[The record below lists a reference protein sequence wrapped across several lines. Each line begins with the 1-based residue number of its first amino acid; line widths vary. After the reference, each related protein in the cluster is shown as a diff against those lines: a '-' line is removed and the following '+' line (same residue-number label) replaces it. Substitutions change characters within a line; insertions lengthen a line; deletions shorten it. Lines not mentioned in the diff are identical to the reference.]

1 MSTNLELILEKGK
14 TYYRKSNYEK
24 SIYYLNKAYESPKYK
39 ADASTILFQIYFKL
53 GSFDKARTVLNE
65 TPSND
70 PTQNFNLGTLEEY
83 ENNLTKALK
92 YFTICLEYPKYHNLA
107 LLNIAK
113 IYSELGFYKEAL
125 EILNILL
132 NTELYLE
139 AKLEIIYSLTRL
151 KEYEKAYN
159 LTADINPEVLNNIM
173 KKDYNELINILK
185 YRLNILK
192 LSELNRE
199 DYKAYL
205 LMTNDNETLLNHI
218 QKHQKQNERF
228 TKGCFFKDLN
238 LKDLL
243 FQIQDKLESYNPI
256 YVNKTD
262 FYRLSLPKSIG
273 FKGDDKTKDITVITL
288 LGTKQII
295 TMYPVKFSSKF
306 DSENLNQDK
315 DLQLTRKKL

>member
-14 TYYRKSNYEK
+14 TYYHKGNYEK
-24 SIYYLNKAYESPKYK
+24 AIIYLNKAYESPKYK
-39 ADASTILFQIYFKL
+39 LDASTILFQIYFKL
-53 GSFDKARTVLNE
+53 GSFDKARSILKENIFL
-65 TPSND
+65 ND
-70 PTQNFNLGTLEEY
+70 PTLTFNLATLEEY
-83 ENNLTKALK
+83 ENNLTQALK
-92 YFTICLEYPKYHNLA
+92 YFTICLDYPKYHNLA

-113 IYSELGFYKEAL
+113 IYSELGFYKESL
-125 EILNILL
+125 EILNTLL

-139 AKLEIIYSLTRL
+139 SKLEIIYLLTRL

-159 LTADINPEVLNNIM
+159 LAIDINPEVLNNIM
-173 KKDYNELINILK
+173 KKDYKELINILK
-185 YRLNILK
+185 YRLNDLN
-192 LSELNRE
+192 LSELNHE

-218 QKHQKQNERF
+218 QKHQKQDERF

-243 FQIQDKLESYNPI
+243 FQIQEKLESHNPI

-273 FKGDDKTKDITVITL
+273 FKGTDKTKDLTVITL

-295 TMYPVKFSSKF
+295 TMYPVKFSPEF
-306 DSENLNQDK
+306 DSEKHNQDK
-315 DLQLTRKKL
+315 DLQLIRKL

>member
-14 TYYRKSNYEK
+14 TYYHKGNYEK
-24 SIYYLNKAYESPKYK
+24 ATIYLNKACESPKYK
-39 ADASTILFQIYFKL
+39 LDASTILFQIYFKS
-53 GSFDKARTVLNE
+53 GSFDKARSIINE
-65 TPSND
+65 TTSND
-70 PTQNFNLGTLEEY
+70 PTQSFNLATLEEY
-83 ENNLTKALK
+83 ENNLTQALK
-92 YFTICLEYPKYHNLA
+92 HFTICLEYPEYHNLA

-113 IYSELGFYKEAL
+113 IYSELGFYKESL
-125 EILNILL
+125 ETLNTLL

-139 AKLEIIYSLTRL
+139 SKLEIIYLLTRL
-151 KEYEKAYN
+151 EEYEKAYN
-159 LTADINPEVLNNIM
+159 LAKDINPDALNKIM

-185 YRLNILK
+185 YRLNVLK
-192 LSELNRE
+192 LSELNHE

-205 LMTNDNETLLNHI
+205 LMTSDNETLLNHI

-243 FQIQDKLESYNPI
+243 FQVQEKLESLNPI

-273 FKGDDKTKDITVITL
+273 FKGNDKTKDITIITI

-295 TMYPVKFSSKF
+295 TMYPVKFSKNF
-306 DSENLNQDK
+306 DSEKQNQDK
-315 DLQLTRKKL
+315 DLQLIRKL